1 MLSARRGGRLRDFTL
16 TAGAGSAA
24 STALD
29 GFHAALPAAA
39 AGSFPQGTAPRA
51 APGPA
56 VPAVPAVR
64 AKGTGTAQRYGS
76 AGGPPRAA
84 APPRRSQLTA
94 LRSAPPAASGAP
106 AAETVA
112 LARPSLPGAGPAP
125 PAYLTAAARG
135 CGAAASLPV
144 SALPSARPLRAIPD
158 PAPRRLP
165 PARRCPTVA
174 TARPRP
180 AAYRSAGAGG
190 AVTGRQRSG
199 GRGRAERRLPRI
211 GPAARA
217 AILGLLCAG
226 SPRGVCG
233 RVMGGAGGAPQLPRP
248 VLLVRRR
255 FGIASLELVCPR
267 LVLVVIP
274 ERCFAMYLLKEKAML
289 FMPSY
294 SSPFK

>member
-1 MLSARRGGRLRDFTL
+1 MPPAQLL
-16 TAGAGSAA
+16 TASTRLSPRQRPAPFLRARPREPHLARPSQPSALRGREPR
-24 STALD
+24 SDT
-29 GFHAALPAAA
+29 ALPAD
-39 AGSFPQGTAPRA
+39 R
-51 APGPA
+51 PG
-56 VPAVPAVR
+56 
-64 AKGTGTAQRYGS
+64 QRHRLGALNS
-76 AGGPPRAA
+76 
-84 APPRRSQLTA
+84 RRSA
-94 LRSAPPAASGAP
+94 PLRSAPPAASGAP

-165 PARRCPTVA
+165 PARRCSTVA

-233 RVMGGAGGAPQLPRP
+233 RVMGGAGRVAPL
-248 VLLVRRR
+248 
-255 FGIASLELVCPR
+255 SCPG
-267 LVLVVIP
+267 
-274 ERCFAMYLLKEKAML
+274 RC
-289 FMPSY
+289 
-294 SSPFK
+294 SS